1 MEQAVELGFA
11 DCSIGFNRLAQ
22 PGLSHAQHLEA
33 IIDGEARSRRTA
45 LVDVVADVMDDIL
58 IAGGGIG
65 GLTAA
70 LSLHR
75 AGFPVRV
82 FESVD
87 RIQALGVGINLL
99 PHAVREL
106 DALGLADEL
115 ARNGLHTDDV
125 GVLHQARRTDLGR
138 TAWAR
143 LPATD
148 GRRSPF
154 IAARFTPSCM
164 LRAIADIGADRIHT
178 GCHLDRIDETADG
191 VEATFIDRRT
201 GAVSAT
207 AKGSMLI
214 ACDGIHSVARRQ
226 FYPDEGMPT
235 WNGALLWRG
244 LAEGA
249 PVFDGRTMVWAGHPR
264 QKFVMYPLL
273 DLPDGR
279 QQLNFIAE
287 LRTDGTELLE
297 REDWNQPGRSR
308 GLPSTVRRVEVSVAR
323 CSGAHRLRSG
333 HVLFPM
339 VDRDPVDR
347 WSFGRTTLLGD
358 AAHPMYPIGSNGASQ
373 AILDARTL
381 TGCLLSYPG
390 EPELALRRYD
400 EVRRPATSAI
410 VLANRGLG
418 PELPMQLVEERAPS
432 GFDQL
437 SDVITPDEILEVTD
451 GYRKMAGFSLQQL
464 HDRPS
469 LAEMQY

>member
-1 MEQAVELGFA
+1 
-11 DCSIGFNRLAQ
+11 
-22 PGLSHAQHLEA
+22 
-33 IIDGEARSRRTA
+33 
-45 LVDVVADVMDDIL
+45 MDDVI

-65 GLTAA
+65 GLTTA

-106 DALGLADEL
+106 DALGLADDL
-115 ARNGLHTDDV
+115 ASSGLTPTTLAYFTKRGESIWDEPRGLAAGYRWPQISIHRGELHTI
-125 GVLHQARRTDLGR
+125 LH
-138 TAWAR
+138 
-143 LPATD
+143 
-148 GRRSPF
+148 
-154 IAARFTPSCM
+154 AA
-164 LRAIADIGADRIHT
+164 AVADIGADRIHT
-178 GCHLDRIDETADG
+178 GCHLERFAATSSG

-201 GAVSAT
+201 GGVSAT
-207 AKGSMLI
+207 ATGSMLI
-214 ACDGIHSVARRQ
+214 ACDGIHSVARRH
-226 FYPDEGMPT
+226 FYPDEGMPK

-244 LAEGA
+244 LAEGQ

-264 QKFVMYPLL
+264 QKFVLYPLQ
-273 DLPDGR
+273 DLPEGR

-287 LRTDGTELLE
+287 LRTDDTELLQ
-297 REDWNQPGRSR
+297 REDWNQPGDLDDF
-308 GLPSTVRRVEVSVAR
+308 LPRFEGWTFPWLDVPALIASAPTTF
-323 CSGAHRLRSG
+323 
-333 HVLFPM
+333 LFPM
-339 VDRDPVDR
+339 VDRDPVER
-347 WSFGRTTLLGD
+347 WSFGRATLLGD

-390 EPELALRRYD
+390 EIEVALQRYD

-432 GFDQL
+432 GFDRL
-437 SDVITPDEILEVTD
+437 SDVISPEEILEVTD

-469 LAEMQY
+469 LAEMPY

>member
-1 MEQAVELGFA
+1 
-11 DCSIGFNRLAQ
+11 
-22 PGLSHAQHLEA
+22 
-33 IIDGEARSRRTA
+33 
-45 LVDVVADVMDDIL
+45 VADVI

-75 AGFPVRV
+75 AGLPVQV

-106 DALGLADEL
+106 DALGLADDL
-115 ARNGLHTDDV
+115 AANGLTPTTLAYFTKRGEPIWDEPRGLAAGYRWPQISIHR
-125 GVLHQARRTDLGR
+125 GVLHTILH
-138 TAWAR
+138 
-143 LPATD
+143 
-148 GRRSPF
+148 
-154 IAARFTPSCM
+154 AA
-164 LRAIADIGADRIHT
+164 AAAEIGADRIHT
-178 GCHLDRIDETADG
+178 GCHLDHLTDNGDG

-214 ACDGIHSVARRQ
+214 ACDGIHSVARRH
-226 FYPDEGMPT
+226 FYPDEGMPK
-235 WNGALLWRG
+235 WNGSLLWRG
-244 LAEGA
+244 LADGDR
-249 PVFDGRTMVWAGHPR
+249 VFDGRTMIWAGHPR
-264 QKFVMYPLL
+264 QKFVLYPLL

-287 LRTDGTELLE
+287 LRTDNTELLE
-297 REDWNQPGRSR
+297 REDWNQAGDLSDFLPQFEEWKFPWLDVPGLIASAP
-308 GLPSTVRRVEVSVAR
+308 GTF
-323 CSGAHRLRSG
+323 
-333 HVLFPM
+333 LFPM
-339 VDRDPVDR
+339 VDRDPVER
-347 WSFGRTTLLGD
+347 WSFGRVTLLGD

-381 TGCLLSYPG
+381 AGCLRSHPDDV
-390 EPELALRRYD
+390 EQALARYD

-418 PELPMQLVEERAPS
+418 PELPMQLVEERAPN
-432 GFDQL
+432 GFTSL
-437 SDVITPDEILEVTD
+437 SDVITPAEILEVTD

-464 HDRPS
+464 QDRPS
-469 LAEMQY
+469 LADMQY

>member
-1 MEQAVELGFA
+1 
-11 DCSIGFNRLAQ
+11 
-22 PGLSHAQHLEA
+22 
-33 IIDGEARSRRTA
+33 
-45 LVDVVADVMDDIL
+45 VDDVI

-106 DALGLADEL
+106 DALGLADQL
-115 ARNGLHTDDV
+115 TDNGLTPTTLAYFTKRGEPIWDEPRGLAAGYSWPQISIHRGELHTI
-125 GVLHQARRTDLGR
+125 LH
-138 TAWAR
+138 
-143 LPATD
+143 
-148 GRRSPF
+148 
-154 IAARFTPSCM
+154 AAA
-164 LRAIADIGADRIHT
+164 LAEIGADRIHT
-178 GCHLDRIDETADG
+178 GCHLDRITETGDG
-191 VEATFIDRRT
+191 VEATFIDRRS

-207 AKGSMLI
+207 ATGSMLI
-214 ACDGIHSVARRQ
+214 ACDGIHSVARRH
-226 FYPDEGMPT
+226 FYPDEGMPK

-244 LAEGA
+244 LAEGP

-287 LRTDGTELLE
+287 LRTDDTELLE
-297 REDWNQPGRSR
+297 REDWNKPGDLADF
-308 GLPSTVRRVEVSVAR
+308 LPQFEGWKFPWLDVPALIASAPATF
-323 CSGAHRLRSG
+323 
-333 HVLFPM
+333 LFPM
-339 VDRDPVDR
+339 VDRDPVER
-347 WSFGRTTLLGD
+347 WSFGKVTLLGD

-381 TGCLLSYPG
+381 TGCLLSYPDDP
-390 EPELALRRYD
+390 EPALLRYD

-418 PELPMQLVEERAPS
+418 PELPMQLVEERAPE
-432 GFDQL
+432 GFGSL
-437 SDVITPDEILEVTD
+437 SDVITPAEILEVTD

-464 HDRPS
+464 HERPS
-469 LAEMQY
+469 LAEMRY